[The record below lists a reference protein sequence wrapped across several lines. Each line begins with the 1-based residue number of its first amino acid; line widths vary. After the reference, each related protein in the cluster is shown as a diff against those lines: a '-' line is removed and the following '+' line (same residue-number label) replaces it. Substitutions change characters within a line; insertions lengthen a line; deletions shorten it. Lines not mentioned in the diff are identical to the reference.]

1 MITMPILKQAVWV
14 RPALFGLILLAA
26 ILFLISTPSRS
37 LAAVLAEEPTDGD
50 LHTITPL
57 VQEHPALITKWGQ
70 SPIATD
76 QAPPRL
82 WEVMAEVASVERAN
96 SPHAPIDTTLLDFQ
110 LPGTQPGGL
119 ANALIPPSNC
129 SACHVGHIVD
139 NFAGSMMA
147 NSARDPLFRAALQV
161 ANKDAKFG
169 GDTCIRCHVPNAW
182 LNNRASIA
190 GDPTSTDGRLI
201 NAEDLQGVAC
211 STCHRLVPPTTTA
224 GEAPGDAAERAAL
237 TGPFITGSSA
247 YIVDRNDVRRGPFD
261 IAAAPHAV
269 AQSSYLQSAELCATC
284 HDIDNP
290 LLTYDGALNEFK
302 LNDVDT
308 PAGVDDRLFPIERT
322 YSEWQASTFASGGVS
337 GLDYPALKR
346 STGTQNGPIT
356 VCQDCHM
363 PMVSSPLVN
372 GGPQRTVGLHQWA
385 GGSAAWQDGIV
396 KVWEN
401 VAADT
406 GFNKTQTT
414 IDKTLGTEML
424 KRAAQLDIAVV
435 NGQLEVKI
443 TNNTGHKLPTGYAE
457 GRRMWVEIYQ
467 LRGATPVFTSGL
479 MAGVVGPLIDDP
491 YLKKYE
497 IKLGLT
503 DAHAQNIGRP
513 EIAGEGFHFILNNEV
528 VVDSRIPPRGFTN
541 AAFAARDMQP
551 VGVSYA
557 DGQYWDTTYYP
568 IHPEADQISV
578 RLMYQT
584 ATLEYLDFLAS
595 EANFTVS
602 DAVRGDTNWG
612 QIIADLRDQN
622 IGKPVVM
629 TAKHFFIP
637 RQFVAPTGTDAGF
650 CTDSAQPCQT
660 ITYAISQAVD
670 GTEIRVAAGAYAEPI
685 QVSKPVSLTGGFT
698 LTNWI
703 TPSWTT
709 NQTILDGQN
718 AYRPLTVNADN
729 VRVDGFIIRNGNATG
744 NGGVG
749 GGIFIGGVNVAEQA
763 TLVNLRLE
771 NNVASTVDSG
781 QGGGLAVELGNTFN
795 IPARLTLSNV
805 TVIGNSATT
814 GSLSAS
820 GGGMSLL
827 AVGNSPLNVEMTN
840 VTVQG
845 NTAGNDFS
853 SSGGGIALSLKG
865 GRATLR
871 QSRILNNHA
880 AQVKTFLGGP
890 SRGGGIYLNDSELA
904 LINVLIAGNSG
915 ERGDALSV
923 QSNSAIGA
931 LVSMNYVTIADNFR
945 SANDA
950 AAAVWLEGE
959 QILLLLANTL
969 ISGNPLAFE
978 AQNNAQLPEV
988 DFLNVLI
995 DNDVST
1001 IISGTVTDNGTPL
1014 RGLAAYVN
1022 AAAGDYRLSA
1032 GSDAIDAGND
1042 LPPPVDLDGEFRP
1055 KGAATDIGAYEFTP
1069 AGVNNQTIT
1078 FDPLPDKLVGDPP
1091 FSVSATASSGLP
1103 VSFVSL
1109 TPAVCTVSSNT
1120 ATLVATGTCTIQA
1133 TQPGNASFNPAP
1145 PVNQSFAVK
1154 STQKSDQTITFAKPA
1169 DKQLGDLPFALSASA
1184 TSGLVVSF
1192 TSNTPGVCTVTGNT
1206 ITLIAIGTCSITATQ
1221 DGDATFNPASPVTQS
1236 FTVSSQ
1242 GGGGGVPNLHLP
1254 LVWRP

>member
-1 MITMPILKQAVWV
+1 MTTLSTTNRAMTVGTV
-14 RPALFGLILLAA
+14 GMFLLVGM
-26 ILFLISTPSRS
+26 ILFFGTPGRS
-37 LAAVLAEEPTDGD
+37 LAAAQAAEPTTGD
-50 LHTITPL
+50 PDTPGHT
-57 VQEHPALITKWGQ
+57 AL
-70 SPIATD
+70 AAAD
-76 QAPPRL
+76 QATPRL
-82 WEVMAEVASVERAN
+82 WAVMAETASEDRAN
-96 SPHAPIDTTLLDFQ
+96 NPHAPVETTLLDFQ

-119 ANALIPPSNC
+119 TAQLAAPGTC
-129 SACHVGHIVD
+129 SGCHVDHIVN

-147 NSARDPLFRAALQV
+147 NSARDPIFRAALQV

-169 GDTCIRCHVPNAW
+169 GDTCIRCHAPNAW
-182 LNNRASIA
+182 LNNRASIV

-211 STCHRLVPPTTTA
+211 STCHRLVPPAPIT

-247 YIVDRNDVRRGPFD
+247 YLVDRNDVRRGPFD

-290 LLTYDGALNEFK
+290 LLTFDAAISEFK
-302 LNDVDT
+302 LNDLDA
-308 PAGVDDRLFPIERT
+308 PAGAADRLFPIERT
-322 YSEWQASTFASGGVS
+322 YSEWQASAFANGGVS
-337 GLDYPALKR
+337 GLDYPGIKR
-346 STGTQNGPIT
+346 SNGQTNGPIT

-396 KVWEN
+396 QVWEN

-414 IDKTLGTEML
+414 IDRTLGAEML
-424 KRAAQLDIAVV
+424 QRAAQLDIAVV

-457 GRRMWVEIYQ
+457 GRRMWIEIYQ

-503 DAHAQNIGRP
+503 DAHAQSIGRP

-528 VVDSRIPPRGFTN
+528 VVDSRIPPRGFSN

-568 IHPEADQISV
+568 IHPEADSISV

-629 TAKHFFIP
+629 AAKHLFIP
-637 RQFVAPTGTDAGF
+637 RQFVAPGGADTGT

-660 ITYAISQAVD
+660 ITYALSQAVD
-670 GTEIRVAAGAYAEPI
+670 GAEIRVAAGAYAEQI

-718 AYRPLTVNADN
+718 SYRPLTVNADN
-729 VRVDGFIIRNGNATG
+729 VRVNGFVIRNGNATAS
-744 NGGVG
+744 GGVG
-749 GGIFIGGVNVAEQA
+749 GGIYIGAVNEVDRA

-771 NNVASTVDSG
+771 NNVASTIDSG
-781 QGGGLAVELGNTFN
+781 QGGGLAVEMGNTFN
-795 IPARLTLSNV
+795 TPARLTMSNV
-805 TVIGNSATT
+805 TVISNTATT
-814 GSLSAS
+814 GNLGAS

-827 AVGNSPLNVEMTN
+827 AVGNSPLNVDMTN
-840 VTVQG
+840 VTVRD
-845 NTAGNDFS
+845 NTAGNNFS
-853 SSGGGIALSLKG
+853 SSGGGIALSLRG

-871 QSRILNNHA
+871 QSRILNNRA
-880 AQVKTFLGGP
+880 AQIKTFLGGP
-890 SRGGGIYLNDSELA
+890 SRGGGLYLNDSELA
-904 LINVLIAGNSG
+904 LVNVLIAGNSG

-923 QSNSAIGA
+923 QSNSVVGA
-931 LVSMNYVTIADNFR
+931 LIAMNYVTIADNFR
-945 SANDA
+945 IANDA
-950 AAAVWLEGE
+950 AATIHSDGSFIYFNLG
-959 QILLLLANTL
+959 NTL
-969 ISGNPLAFE
+969 ISGNPTAIETHTNDQPPE
-978 AQNNAQLPEV
+978 AIFQS
-988 DFLNVLI
+988 VLI
-995 DNDVST
+995 DNNV
-1001 IISGTVTDNGTPL
+1001 GTVITGTMIMTGTPL
-1014 RGLAAYVN
+1014 RGSAAYVS
-1022 AAAGDYRLSA
+1022 AAAGDYHLTA
-1032 GSDAIDAGND
+1032 ASDAIDAGNNA
-1042 LPPPVDLDGEFRP
+1042 PPPVDLDGEFRP

-1069 AGVNNQTIT
+1069 VDLSDQTIS
-1078 FDPLPDKLVGDPP
+1078 FDPLPDKLVSDPP
-1091 FSVSATASSGLP
+1091 FPISATASSGLP
-1103 VSFVSL
+1103 VSFASL
-1109 TPAVCTVSSNT
+1109 TPAVCTVSGHT
-1120 ATLVATGTCTIQA
+1120 VTLVTTGACTIQA

-1154 STQKSDQTITFAKPA
+1154 SPQKSDQTITFAKPT
-1169 DKQLGDLPFALSASA
+1169 DKRLGDPPFALNASAS
-1184 TSGLVVSF
+1184 SGLLVTF
-1192 TSNTPGVCTVTGNT
+1192 TSNTPAVCTVSGST
-1206 ITLIAIGTCSITATQ
+1206 ITLIATGACSVTATQ
-1221 DGDATFNPASPVTQS
+1221 DGNEIFNPASPVTQS
-1236 FTVSSQ
+1236 FTITSQ
-1242 GGGGGVPNLHLP
+1242 GGGGGDELSVYLP
-1254 LVWRP
+1254 LVAR